1 MSVHCCAAS
10 DAPTTASPH
19 AFRCLV
25 GDALGEPLTGQRS
38 NSLPQ
43 SAVRLRRPR
52 GFATK
57 KVRRQYFAAQRI
69 FSGIEFS
76 A

>member
-1 MSVHCCAAS
+1 MSVHGCAAS

-19 AFRCLV
+19 AFRYLD
-25 GDALGEPLTGQRS
+25 GGARGESATGHRS

-52 GFATK
+52 GFITK
-57 KVRRQYFAAQRI
+57 TVRRRYFAAQRI
-69 FSGIEFS
+69 CSGIEFS